1 MILFQ
6 GGYKDPQN
14 LQVQVLQSHAMDITA
29 YSCIATITRSTF
41 RCGLDSITYAQK
53 TIQFNKKIFPAQT
66 ECIEMVE
73 KNVWNF
79 ENYLL
84 LLQPNG
90 TTFATYISEG
100 EVEQNGWCRGST
112 FTRDGQIFEKSVEEV
127 KVTHFIMPLMFF
139 GFKFYQTNFFYYYA
153 DKI

>member
-14 LQVQVLQSHAMDITA
+14 LEVQVLQSHAMDITA
-29 YSCIATITRSTF
+29 YSCLATVTRSIF
-41 RCGLDSITYAQK
+41 RCGFDSISYGLK
-53 TIQFNKKIFPAQT
+53 TIQYNKRIFPAQN

-79 ENYLL
+79 ENHQI

-90 TTFATYISEG
+90 TKHETYISEG
-100 EVEQNGWCRGST
+100 EVGNDGYCRGGT
-112 FTRDGQIFEKSVEEV
+112 FTRDGQIYAESVEEV
-127 KVTHFIMPLMFF
+127 KVTHFFVPLMFF
-139 GFKFYQTNFFYYYA
+139 LASNFTS
-153 DKI
+153 